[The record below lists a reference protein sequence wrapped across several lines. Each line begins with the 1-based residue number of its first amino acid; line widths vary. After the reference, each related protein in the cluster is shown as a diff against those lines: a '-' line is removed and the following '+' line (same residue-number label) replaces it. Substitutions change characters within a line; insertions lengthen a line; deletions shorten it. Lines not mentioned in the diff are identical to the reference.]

1 MRSPLL
7 PTLSGIALLVAL
19 PVIAA
24 APPTVEQ
31 VKAWA
36 PAEQVAMAITVNKL
50 VPISLI
56 GGELA
61 YLASVNYEEAGRNFW
76 AGYLLV
82 RPVLQQARALVEFGG
97 QYNEIT
103 PLEPYAESQKIVLIG
118 GAGSGQGIVESS
130 YSVVAFDGWTAKSLY
145 SVSES
150 DNSGNCGE
158 AMKTDCKGND
168 VFINTLRGPVPAGKL
183 GLVVTDVSYSS
194 PDLETTAAKF
204 SHKTQ
209 VLFID
214 NPHR

>member
-1 MRSPLL
+1 MRSPLFSIL
-7 PTLSGIALLVAL
+7 YGLTLLIAL
-19 PVIAA
+19 PVMAA
-24 APPTVEQ
+24 VPPTVEQ
-31 VKAWA
+31 IKAWA
-36 PAEQVAMAITVNKL
+36 PAEQVALGITVNKL
-50 VPISLI
+50 VPVTLI
-56 GGELA
+56 GGERA

-82 RPVLQQARALVEFGG
+82 RPVLQQARALEEFGG

-103 PLEPYAESQKIVLIG
+103 LLEPYAENQEVVIIG
-118 GAGSGQGIVESS
+118 GAGSGQGIVERS
-130 YSVVAFDGWTAKSLY
+130 YSVVAFEGWTVKSLY

-158 AMKTDCKGND
+158 VMKTYCKGND
-168 VFINTLRGPVPAGKL
+168 VFINTLSGPLPAGTL

-204 SHKTQ
+204 SHETK

-214 NPHR
+214 NPHQ